1 VRWKYQESISLRA
14 SVKEKPLFEYKM
26 DLSSLSKMDLSKIPK
41 NLLGILQDK
50 ELSMAQKMVAF
61 NMFVPNLPAT
71 PEHDQAYDDNL
82 EVGRKIKRLVDEGK
96 IRIGG
101 FGKNFKIEVITN

>member
-1 VRWKYQESISLRA
+1 
-14 SVKEKPLFEYKM
+14 M
-26 DLSSLSKMDLSKIPK
+26 DLPRLSKMDLSKLPK

-61 NMFVPNLPAT
+61 NMFLPNLPAS
-71 PEHDQAYDDNL
+71 PEHDKAYDDNL

-101 FGKNFKIEVITN
+101 FDKNFKLDIITN

>member
-1 VRWKYQESISLRA
+1 MGIFGEVTRLKWLKNTNDHIQ
-14 SVKEKPLFEYKM
+14 M
-26 DLSSLSKMDLSKIPK
+26 DLSSLSKTDLSKMPK

-61 NMFVPNLPAT
+61 NMFMPNLPAS
-71 PEHDQAYDDNL
+71 PEHDKAYDDNL

-96 IRIGG
+96 IRLK
-101 FGKNFKIEVITN
+101 FDKNFKLEVIIN